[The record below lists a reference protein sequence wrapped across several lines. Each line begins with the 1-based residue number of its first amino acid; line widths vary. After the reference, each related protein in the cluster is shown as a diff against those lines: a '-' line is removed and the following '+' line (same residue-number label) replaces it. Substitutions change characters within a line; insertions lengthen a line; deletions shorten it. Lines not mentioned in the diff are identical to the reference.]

1 MPDAAQTDQL
11 AAFLQQSG
19 LRLLVAVVLAFL
31 AFSAARP
38 LVHRGVVG
46 LIARRRTDDEL
57 EQLQLEDT
65 RKRVETVENLIS
77 RMLRLLVL
85 VVLVLVVM
93 SILDLLPAIAGL
105 GLLAAAL
112 TVAGQDVVRDYLM
125 GVLILVE
132 GQYSE
137 GDIVQIGG
145 VEGTVELVGLRRT
158 VLRDLSGTV
167 HSVSNGNVRVS
178 SNLTRFYARAIVDV
192 TVAFGTDLERVTE
205 IVDDVGRTMLED
217 ADWGPKLLEPP
228 SLIRVGSFTEL
239 GVPLRI
245 GGRVRAA
252 DRFDVSGE
260 LRKRILV
267 ALQTNDVDIPGVH
280 RLVPAGGRMG
290 GGGPGASRGGPGAPT
305 IASAS
310 ASTGP
315 ANGAAAPSPGG
326 PLEGAA
332 DPKGPDDLERGLG

>member
-1 MPDAAQTDQL
+1 MPDASQTDQL

-31 AFSAARP
+31 AFQAARP
-38 LVHRGVVG
+38 LVHRGVVR
-46 LIARRRTDDEL
+46 LIERRRTTDEL
-57 EQLQLEDT
+57 EQLQREDA
-65 RKRVETVENLIS
+65 RKRIETVENLIA

-85 VVLVLVVM
+85 VVLILVVM
-93 SILDLLPAIAGL
+93 SILDLFPAIAGL

-125 GVLILVE
+125 GLLILLE

-145 VEGTVELVGLRRT
+145 VEGTVELVSLRRT

-178 SNLTRFYARAIVDV
+178 SNLTKFYARAIVDV

-205 IVDDVGRTMLED
+205 IVDDVGRSMIDDPE
-217 ADWGPKLLEPP
+217 WGPKLLEPP
-228 SLIRVGSFTEL
+228 GLIRVGSFTEL

-267 ALQTNDVDIPGVH
+267 ALQTNDVEIPGVH
-280 RLVPAGGRMG
+280 RLVPAGARPG
-290 GGGPGASRGGPGAPT
+290 GT
-305 IASAS
+305 
-310 ASTGP
+310 
-315 ANGAAAPSPGG
+315 APSTRSSG
-326 PLEGAA
+326 PTSPPSGVPPATAA
-332 DPKGPDDLERGLG
+332 ESGPVASSDADALDDLDRGLG